1 VEALTT
7 VRYVIGERTLKLMLE
22 GRLRVLHGR
31 RLRYGRYRIVR
42 RYVVKGVVVGC
53 PGEGQGLEG
62 R

>member
-1 VEALTT
+1 M
-7 VRYVIGERTLKLMLE
+7 KLMLE